1 MKQNAVVTNFEQDFD
16 TDEKAMGRRNIDA
29 ASTAI
34 VTTDDAGLMS
44 PEYKAKLDG
53 LEPQQK
59 ADWNADRGITEILN
73 KPYVGKQFTEV
84 VYEQDTFDDITAK
97 LAGGYN
103 LVLVGANG
111 DYIGQFKQSNSSVA
125 IFEGYHIQPMRFVE
139 FRCTA
144 DGWKQYTY
152 YPTDMAMPLVYTR
165 DRVGISDHQITLP
178 NMDFDVTAYMSSV
191 QWQYEGSDISET
203 MFDEFVL
210 RKPQLIRYDFS
221 ANLRHGLDGDPTVS
235 PTVFAHTQLGDTYA
249 ATQTSQ
255 NVDEILPY
263 TPYVLLQFNN
273 YEQVVDTWYSD
284 WVHLEYSAYIDRQRF
299 EALFGESYYAAFFLR
314 MTMSVLD
321 SVQLPGSYHWVEV
334 MSAHEQFTFYNH
346 V

>member
-16 TDEKAMGRRNIDA
+16 ADEKAMGRHNIDA
-29 ASTAI
+29 ASTAL

-44 PEYKAKLDG
+44 PEDKAKLDG
-53 LEPQQK
+53 IEPQQK
-59 ADWNADRGITEILN
+59 SDWLADRGITEILN
-73 KPYVGKQFTEV
+73 KPYVGKQFTAV

-103 LVLVGANG
+103 LILVGTNG
-111 DYIGQFKQSNSSVA
+111 NYIGQYKYASATAA
-125 IFEGYHIQPMRFVE
+125 IFESYHIQPMRFVE
-139 FRCTA
+139 YWCTA

-165 DRVGISDHQITLP
+165 DRVGISDHQLNLP
-178 NMDFDVTAYMSSV
+178 NMNFDVTAYMSSV
-191 QWQYEGSDISET
+191 HWQNEGADISGT

-210 RKPQLIRYDFS
+210 RKPQLIRYGFS
-221 ANLRHGLDGDPTVS
+221 ANIRHGLDGDPTVS
-235 PTVFAHTQLGDTYA
+235 PTVFSHTQLGNTYA

-255 NVDEILPY
+255 YVDEILPY
-263 TPYVLLQFNN
+263 TPDVLLQFNN
-273 YEQVVDTWYSD
+273 YSQVVDTWYSD

-299 EALFGESYYAAFFLR
+299 EALFSNVYYAAFFLR
-314 MTMSVLD
+314 MSMSVLG
-321 SVQLPGSYHWVEV
+321 SVQLPGTYHWVEV

>member
-16 TDEKAMGRRNIDA
+16 ADEKAMGRHNIDA
-29 ASTAI
+29 ASTAL

-44 PEYKAKLDG
+44 PEDKAKLDG
-53 LEPQQK
+53 IEPQQK
-59 ADWNADRGITEILN
+59 SDWLADRGITEILN
-73 KPYVGKQFTEV
+73 KPYVGKQFTAV

-103 LVLVGANG
+103 LILVGSNG
-111 DYIGQFKQSNSSVA
+111 DYIGQYKYASATAA
-125 IFEGYHIQPMRFVE
+125 IFESYHIQPMRFVE
-139 FRCTA
+139 YWCTA

-152 YPTDMAMPLVYTR
+152 YSTDMAMPLVYTR

-191 QWQYEGSDISET
+191 HWQNGGADISGT

-221 ANLRHGLDGDPTVS
+221 ANIRHGLDGDPTVP
-235 PTVFAHTQLGDTYA
+235 PTVFSHTQLGRTYA
-249 ATQTSQ
+249 ATQSSQ
-255 NVDEILPY
+255 YVDDILTY
-263 TPYVLLQFNN
+263 TPDVLLQFNN
-273 YEQVVDTWYSD
+273 YSQVVDSWYSD
-284 WVHLEYSAYIDRQRF
+284 WVHLEYSTYIDRQRF
-299 EALFGESYYAAFFLR
+299 ESLFSDVYYAAFFLR
-314 MTMSVLD
+314 MTMSVLG
-321 SVQLPGSYHWVEV
+321 SVQLPGTYHWVEV